1 MKDTSSPTLVCVL
14 TNPKAA
20 QVLIDAESRRW
31 FMPFFNQSNTI
42 SQAARQLG
50 ESPNSVLYRV
60 KTWCK
65 LGLLEVVASE
75 TQRGRIIKR
84 YASVAQEF
92 FMPYQISQTE
102 DLIDLVRT
110 LNMAYAELLFKSY
123 VGAGQHLSSTW
134 GVQFSRVG
142 RNEYRISPATAPGQE
157 WNPFAPK
164 NPATLN
170 DFNTDL
176 RLDFADAK
184 ALQLELH
191 QVVRKYVVKQGQQ
204 GYICHIALAPL
215 AAEII
220 L

>member
-1 MKDTSSPTLVCVL
+1 MKDTSSPISVCVL

-20 QVLIDAESRRW
+20 RVLMDGESRRW
-31 FMPFFNQSNTI
+31 FMPFFNQSSTV

-60 KTWCK
+60 KAWCK
-65 LGLLEVVASE
+65 LGLLEVVATR
-75 TQRGRIIKR
+75 TQGKR
-84 YASVAQEF
+84 RVKEYASVAQEF

-110 LNMAYAELLFKSY
+110 LNTAYNELLFKSY
-123 VGAGQHLSSTW
+123 VMAGQHLSVVW

-142 RNEYRISPATAPGQE
+142 QNEYRISPATAPGQE
-157 WNPFAPK
+157 WNPFTAQ

-170 DFNTDL
+170 DFNTNL

-191 QVVRKYVVKQGQQ
+191 QVVQKYVKKQGQQ

-215 AAEII
+215 AAG
-220 L
+220 